1 METRESSTSKELKPS
16 EDLKKQIN
24 DAKKEEFI
32 ELYTRFHFHVDKESD
47 WEKLKTHPEIIKKS
61 SEIIEW
67 EATKLYE
74 ELVRIKAIFG
84 R

>member
-1 METRESSTSKELKPS
+1 MHESSIEEELKLS

-32 ELYTRFHFHVDKESD
+32 LLYTRFHFHVDKESD
-47 WEKLKTHPEIIKKS
+47 WKKLKTHPEIVNKS